1 MNEQIGCFRC
11 KGNMINSTTTHV
23 VDHDG
28 STLIV
33 KNAPCLECEKCGATY
48 FEGSVAKRLEQI
60 IDKLKS
66 INAEIA
72 VVQYTAVE

>member
-1 MNEQIGCFRC
+1 MIN
-11 KGNMINSTTTHV
+11 NMITHV

-48 FEGSVAKRLEQI
+48 FEGPVAKRLEKI

-66 INAEIA
+66 INAEL
-72 VVQYTAVE
+72 VVVTRKPSYSASFLH

>member
-1 MNEQIGCFRC
+1 MIN
-11 KGNMINSTTTHV
+11 NMITHV

-28 STLIV
+28 RTLIV

-48 FEGSVAKRLEQI
+48 FEGHVAKRLEKI

-66 INAEIA
+66 INAEL
-72 VVQYTAVE
+72 VVVKYTATD